1 MAFETTSGSAQETQ
15 ENRMSNELI
24 RELVEALERGID
36 MLAMLFDKYENGPS
50 CYEEPDESAG
60 YLGNAVKLCDADFHS
75 IADFLNKHRPVIA
88 AQESP

>member
-1 MAFETTSGSAQETQ
+1 
-15 ENRMSNELI
+15 MSNELI